1 MTNETFNQ
9 ITALTE
15 SIHDLCCEVREH
27 LQAVPTLRSRQAK
40 ELTFSAIRGALNNME
55 EVGSSIY
62 GVAEGCFAES
72 DAGKATDYSELLDR
86 LPDAH
91 KVSVDAVCDL
101 FARIAQW
108 KFDHGYDYSP
118 LANQEDA

>member
-15 SIHDLCCEVREH
+15 SINDLCCEVREH
-27 LQAVPTLRSRQAK
+27 MQSVQKVRSRQAK
-40 ELTFSAIRGALNNME
+40 ELTFAAIRAALNNME

-62 GVAEGCFAES
+62 GVAEECFAEGDDS
-72 DAGKATDYSELLDR
+72 KAADYRELLDR
-86 LPDAH
+86 LPDIR

-108 KFDHGYDYSP
+108 KFDHGYEFSP
-118 LANQEDA
+118 LANKEDA